1 MRNGASTQESRSVA
15 LRERAEKLRDNGETR
30 RDVERIVVA
39 VGLSE
44 ASVMLADVTADS
56 QAGAPGTTIK
66 VLVVELDGGAAR
78 ATLSASP
85 DMEVVA
91 TESFE
96 KATAMVPTTK
106 VQAVV
111 VALGPL
117 RAGDPAALKELV
129 TAARLTPVMVLSQP
143 ADEEPVTQLLKT
155 GISGYLFMEDARFL
169 ATGVRELLRGGLP
182 MSPPVSRLVM
192 QRARRSSSTMAAV
205 KPQTAAAQNLLS
217 GRQREILA
225 LLQQGHSYEDIGT
238 ALDLSVNTVRSHL
251 RIIYDRLG
259 AASKVEAVM
268 IGMELGLLERAR
280 LA

>member
-1 MRNGASTQESRSVA
+1 MF
-15 LRERAEKLRDNGETR
+15 
-30 RDVERIVVA
+30 
-39 VGLSE
+39 
-44 ASVMLADVTADS
+44 ADVTGDS
-56 QAGAPGTTIK
+56 EAGAPGTLLK

-78 ATLSASP
+78 TTLRGSP
-85 DMEVVA
+85 DMDVLA

-96 KATAMVPTTK
+96 KAAALLPTAK
-106 VQAVV
+106 FQAVV

-117 RAGDPAALKELV
+117 RPGDPAALKELV
-129 TAARLTPVMVLSQP
+129 TAARAIPVMVLSQP

-155 GISGYLFMEDARFL
+155 GISGYLFMQDARFL
-169 ATGVRELLRGGLP
+169 ATGVRELVRGGVP
-182 MSPPVSRLVM
+182 MSPPVSRLVL

-205 KPQTAAAQNLLS
+205 KPQTAAAKNLLS

-225 LLQQGHSYEDIGT
+225 LLQQGHSYDDIGT

-251 RIIYDRLG
+251 RIIYERLG

>member
-1 MRNGASTQESRSVA
+1 
-15 LRERAEKLRDNGETR
+15 
-30 RDVERIVVA
+30 
-39 VGLSE
+39 
-44 ASVMLADVTADS
+44 MLANVTGDS
-56 QAGAPGTTIK
+56 RAGAPGTVIK

-78 ATLSASP
+78 TTLRASP
-85 DMEVVA
+85 DMDVLA
-91 TESFE
+91 ADSFQ
-96 KATAMVPTTK
+96 KATALLPTAK

-111 VALGPL
+111 VALGPPS
-117 RAGDPAALKELV
+117 DPAALKELV
-129 TAARLTPVMVLSQP
+129 TAAGVTPVMVLSQP
-143 ADEEPVTQLLKT
+143 AEEEPVTQLLKT
-155 GISGYLFMEDARFL
+155 GISGYLFMQDARFL
-169 ATGVRELLRGGLP
+169 ATGVRELVRGGLP
-182 MSPPVSRLVM
+182 MSPPVSRLVL

-217 GRQREILA
+217 SRQREILG

-251 RIIYDRLG
+251 RIIYERLG

>member
-1 MRNGASTQESRSVA
+1 MLPRVSRESSDSNVA
-15 LRERAEKLRDNGETR
+15 M
-30 RDVERIVVA
+30 
-39 VGLSE
+39 SE
-44 ASVMLADVTADS
+44 MS
-56 QAGAPGTTIK
+56 

-78 ATLSASP
+78 AALKTAT
-85 DMEVVA
+85 DMVVLTA
-91 TESFE
+91 VSFE
-96 KATAMVPTTK
+96 RASDLLNPTRPN
-106 VQAVV
+106 AIV

-117 RAGDPAALKELV
+117 RPGDAAALKDLV
-129 TAARLTPVMVLSQP
+129 TAARGTPVMVLSQP

-155 GISGYLFMEDARFL
+155 GISGYLFVQDVRFL
-169 ATGVRELLRGGLP
+169 ATSVRELVRGGVP
-182 MSPPVSRLVM
+182 MSPPVSRLVL

-205 KPQTAAAQNLLS
+205 TPQTLAAQNLLS

-225 LLQQGHSYEDIGT
+225 LLQRGHSYEDIGT

-251 RIIYDRLG
+251 RIIYERLG

>member
-1 MRNGASTQESRSVA
+1 
-15 LRERAEKLRDNGETR
+15 
-30 RDVERIVVA
+30 
-39 VGLSE
+39 
-44 ASVMLADVTADS
+44 MLADVRDS
-56 QAGAPGTTIK
+56 RGSTPGNPIK
-66 VLVVELDGGAAR
+66 VLLVELDGGAAR
-78 ATLSASP
+78 TTLRAAP
-85 DMEVVA
+85 DMDVVPA
-91 TESFE
+91 ESFE
-96 KATAMVPTTK
+96 KASAALPNAK

-117 RAGDPAALKELV
+117 RPGDPVALKELV
-129 TAARLTPVMVLSQP
+129 AAAGSIPVMVLSQP

-155 GISGYLFMEDARFL
+155 GISGYLFMQDARFL
-169 ATGVRELLRGGLP
+169 ATGVRELVRGGVP
-182 MSPPVSRLVM
+182 MSPPVSRLVL

-205 KPQTAAAQNLLS
+205 KPQSPAAQNLLS

-251 RIIYDRLG
+251 RIIYERLG

-280 LA
+280 TA

>member
-1 MRNGASTQESRSVA
+1 MQVTEMR
-15 LRERAEKLRDNGETR
+15 
-30 RDVERIVVA
+30 
-39 VGLSE
+39 
-44 ASVMLADVTADS
+44 
-56 QAGAPGTTIK
+56 

-78 ATLSASP
+78 STLSTAS
-85 DMEVVA
+85 DMTVQVA
-91 TESFE
+91 ESFE
-96 KATAMVPTTK
+96 RAQELLGPSKP
-106 VQAVV
+106 QAVV

-117 RAGDPAALKELV
+117 RPGDATALKDLV
-129 TAARLTPVMVLSQP
+129 AAARPTPVMVLSQP

-155 GISGYLFMEDARFL
+155 GISGYLFMQDARFL
-169 ATGVRELLRGGLP
+169 ATSVRELVRGGVP
-182 MSPPVSRLVM
+182 MSPPVSKLVL

-225 LLQQGHSYEDIGT
+225 LLQRGHSYEDIGT

-251 RIIYDRLG
+251 RIIYERLG

-280 LA
+280 MS

>member
-1 MRNGASTQESRSVA
+1 
-15 LRERAEKLRDNGETR
+15 
-30 RDVERIVVA
+30 
-39 VGLSE
+39 
-44 ASVMLADVTADS
+44 MLADVTGDGGV
-56 QAGAPGTTIK
+56 GAPGAMLK
-66 VLVVELDGGAAR
+66 VLLVELDGGAAR
-78 ATLSASP
+78 TTLRASP
-85 DMEVVA
+85 DMDVLA

-96 KATAMVPTTK
+96 KAAGMLPASK
-106 VQAVV
+106 VNAVV

-117 RAGDPAALKELV
+117 RAGDPAALRELV
-129 TAARLTPVMVLSQP
+129 TAAGTTPVMVLSQP

-155 GISGYLFMEDARFL
+155 GISGYLFMQDARFL
-169 ATGVRELLRGGLP
+169 ATGVRELVRGGVP
-182 MSPPVSRLVM
+182 MSPPVSRLVL

-225 LLQQGHSYEDIGT
+225 LLQQGHSYDDIGT

-251 RIIYDRLG
+251 RIIYERLG

-268 IGMELGLLERAR
+268 IGMELGLLERSR